1 MTHPVMLSRWRF
13 PAITLVL
20 AATFLAPLDAS
31 FASEESTT
39 PIGLWE
45 TVSDVTGEATGTV
58 RITLEDGGLVGRIEK
73 LIRKPGEDPN
83 PLCTKCPDEKKD
95 QPVQGMTI
103 LWGLEKDDEEW
114 NGGYVLDP
122 DDGRTYRSELRVTD
136 DNRKLEVRGYIG
148 FSLFGRTQV
157 WNRRD

>member
-1 MTHPVMLSRWRF
+1 MMSPTRLSRWRF
-13 PAITLVL
+13 PATTLFLTAACL
-20 AATFLAPLDAS
+20 ASLAAS
-31 FASEESTT
+31 FASAESTT

-58 RITLEDGGLVGRIEK
+58 RITLEDGELVGRIEK
-73 LIRKPGEDPN
+73 LIRKPGEDPD

-103 LWGLEKDDEEW
+103 LWGLEKDQEEW
-114 NGGYVLDP
+114 NGGHILDP